1 MITRANF
8 WVVFGGAW
16 LAIGSLFAAIGGV
29 LLWQEHALDQGLARE
44 GVTASGVVLAKSR
57 HGRANQEPKFRVE
70 YRFKSDDGTLIE
82 RTAEVDRET
91 WNALSEGG
99 AAEVRY
105 VRSAPERHR
114 LRGESGAKFVVG
126 LAFSALGGPLAV
138 SGASVLWRAVARRK
152 FTERLLRE
160 GSRAQAEVIEVFA
173 THFRINRV
181 PQWAIRYRY
190 RDLFGGTH
198 EGRTPPMPPEEAQR
212 WKPGDRGEVR
222 FETQRP
228 QRNIWVDKG

>member
-8 WVVFGGAW
+8 WFVFGGVW
-16 LAIGSLFAAIGGV
+16 LAVGTLFVAVGGAV
-29 LLWQEHALDQGLARE
+29 LWYERALDEQLVRE

-57 HGRANQEPKFRVE
+57 YGRANQEPKFRVE
-70 YRFKSDDGTLIE
+70 YRFKAADGTQIE
-82 RTAEVDRET
+82 RTADVDRET

-99 AAEVRY
+99 AVEVRY
-105 VRSAPERHR
+105 ARSAPERHR

-126 LAFSALGGPLAV
+126 LVFSALGSLLAI
-138 SGASVLWRAVARRK
+138 SGLIILWRAVARRK

-160 GSRAQAEVIEVFA
+160 GSRAQAEVVEIFA

-198 EGRTPPMPPEEAQR
+198 EGRTPPMPPDQAQH

-222 FETQRP
+222 FETRRP
-228 QRNIWVDKG
+228 QRSIWVGRG